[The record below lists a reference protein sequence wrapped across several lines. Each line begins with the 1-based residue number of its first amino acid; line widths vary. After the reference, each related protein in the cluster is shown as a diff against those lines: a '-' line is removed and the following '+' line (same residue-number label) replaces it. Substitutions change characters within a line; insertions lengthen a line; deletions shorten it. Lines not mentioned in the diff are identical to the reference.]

1 LVKNKEYKKMQ
12 KYVPCMIIRGGTSK
26 GLYFLDRDLPPA
38 GEDRDHVLLALMGS
52 PDPRQI
58 DGLGGAASVTS
69 KAAILGPSD
78 REDVDVEYTFAQVS
92 IDKPVV
98 SYAGNCGNISSGA
111 GPFAIESGLIPAAGP
126 LTRVR
131 ILNTNTHKILIE
143 EVQTPGGRVNYQ
155 GDFAIPGVPGT
166 AAPVKVLVED
176 PAGSVCGDLLPT
188 GRAADTLE
196 IPGFGLLR
204 VSVVDAANPLVFV
217 LAADIGM
224 TGKESPADIE
234 ARSGLPE
241 LLEKIRGEAA
251 RKLGFIEKAED
262 SAWKSPTVPKMT
274 IVAPPSGSASAAE
287 SASGPRVEAEGIDLL
302 GRMMSM
308 QRPHP
313 TYALTGAMCTA
324 AAAVIPGTIVY
335 EVRRGD
341 AAPGRLRIGHPGGVM
356 EAGVDYREGPD
367 GLSIRAVYGYRTARL
382 LMKGTACYEDGKK
395 S

>member
-1 LVKNKEYKKMQ
+1 MQ
-12 KYVPCMIIRGGTSK
+12 KHVPCMIIRGGTSK
-26 GLYFLDRDLPPA
+26 GLYLLESCLPPA
-38 GEDRDHVLLALMGS
+38 GEERDRALLALMGS

-58 DGLGGAASVTS
+58 DGLGGAVSVTS

-92 IDKPVV
+92 VDKPVV
-98 SYAGNCGNISSGA
+98 SYAGNCGNISSGV
-111 GPFAIESGLIPAAGP
+111 GPFAIESGLIRAADP

-131 ILNTNTHKILIE
+131 ILNTNTGKILVE
-143 EVQTPGGRVNYQ
+143 EVQTPGGRVNYR
-155 GDFAIPGVPGT
+155 GDFTIPGVPGA
-166 AAPVKVLVED
+166 AAPVKVLLED

-188 GRAADTLE
+188 GRAAGLLE
-196 IPGFGLLR
+196 IPGFGPLR

-234 ARSGLPE
+234 ARPGLPE

-251 RKLGFIEKAED
+251 KTLGFIEKAED

-274 IVAPPSGSASAAE
+274 IVAPPSGSAS
-287 SASGPRVEAEGIDLL
+287 GPRVGAGEIDLL

-335 EVRRGD
+335 EVRRKD
-341 AAPGRLRIGHPGGVM
+341 ANPGRLRIGHPGGIM
-356 EAGVDYREGPD
+356 EAGVDYREGP
-367 GLSIRAVYGYRTARL
+367 GGPVILRTYGFRTARL
-382 LMKGTACYEDGKK
+382 LMKGTAYYEDGKE

>member
-1 LVKNKEYKKMQ
+1 
-12 KYVPCMIIRGGTSK
+12 MIIRGGTSK

-38 GEDRDHVLLALMGS
+38 GEERDRALLALMGS

-58 DGLGGAASVTS
+58 DGLGGAVSVTS

-98 SYAGNCGNISSGA
+98 SYAGNCGNISSGV
-111 GPFAIESGLIPAAGP
+111 GPFAIESGLLKAAGP

-131 ILNTNTHKILIE
+131 ILNTNTGKILVE
-143 EVQTPGGRVNYQ
+143 EVQTPGGRVNYR

-188 GRAADTLE
+188 GRAADLLE
-196 IPGFGLLR
+196 IPGFGPLR
-204 VSVVDAANPLVFV
+204 VSMVDAANPLVFV
-217 LAADIGM
+217 LAAGIGM

-234 ARSGLPE
+234 ARPGLPG
-241 LLEKIRGEAA
+241 LLEKIRGAA
-251 RKLGFIEKAED
+251 AKTLGFIEKAED

-274 IVAPPSGSASAAE
+274 IVAPPSGYE
-287 SASGPRVEAEGIDLL
+287 RASGPCVEAEGIDLL

-324 AAAVIPGTIVY
+324 AAAVIPGTVVY
-335 EVRRGD
+335 EVRRKD
-341 AAPGRLRIGHPGGVM
+341 ADPGRLRIGHPGGIM
-356 EAGVDYREGPD
+356 EAGVDYREEPGGPVI
-367 GLSIRAVYGYRTARL
+367 LRTYGFRTARL
-382 LMKGTACYEDGKK
+382 LMKGTAYYEDGKE

>member
-1 LVKNKEYKKMQ
+1 
-12 KYVPCMIIRGGTSK
+12 MIIRGGTSK

-38 GEDRDHVLLALMGS
+38 GGERDRALLALMGS

-78 REDVDVEYTFAQVS
+78 RRDVDVEYTFAQVS
-92 IDKPVV
+92 VDKPMV
-98 SYAGNCGNISSGA
+98 SYAGNCGNISSGV
-111 GPFAIESGLIPAAGP
+111 GPFAIESGLIRAGDP

-131 ILNTNTHKILIE
+131 ILNTNTNKILLE
-143 EVQTPGGRVNYQ
+143 DVQTPGGRVNYR

-176 PAGSVCGDLLPT
+176 PAGSVCGGLLPT
-188 GRAADTLE
+188 GRAVDLLE
-196 IPGFGLLR
+196 IPGFGPLR
-204 VSVVDAANPLVFV
+204 VSLVDAANPLVFV

-224 TGKESPADIE
+224 TGTERPADIE
-234 ARSGLPE
+234 ERNGLPD
-241 LLEKIRGEAA
+241 LLERIRGEAA
-251 RKLGFIEKAED
+251 KLLGFVEKAED
-262 SAWKSPTVPKMT
+262 SAWKSPAVPKMT
-274 IVAPPSGSASAAE
+274 IAAPPADYESLSGLS
-287 SASGPRVEAEGIDLL
+287 VKAEGIDLV

-324 AAAVIPGTIVY
+324 AAAAVSGTIVY
-335 EVRRGD
+335 EVRRRD
-341 AAPGRLRIGHPGGVM
+341 ADPGRLRIGHPGGIL
-356 EAGVDYREGPD
+356 EAGVDCGEGAGGPVI
-367 GLSIRAVYGYRTARL
+367 LRAYGFRTARL
-382 LMKGTACYEDGKK
+382 LMKGTAYSEDGKE

>member
-1 LVKNKEYKKMQ
+1 
-12 KYVPCMIIRGGTSK
+12 MIIRGGTSK

-38 GEDRDHVLLALMGS
+38 GEERDRALLALMGS

-58 DGLGGAASVTS
+58 DGLGGAVSVTS

-98 SYAGNCGNISSGA
+98 SYAGNCGNISSGV
-111 GPFAIESGLIPAAGP
+111 GPFAIESGLLKAADP

-131 ILNTNTHKILIE
+131 ILNTNTNKILVE
-143 EVQTPGGRVNYQ
+143 EVQTPGGRVNYR
-155 GDFAIPGVPGT
+155 GNFAIPGVPGT

-176 PAGSVCGDLLPT
+176 PAGSVCADLLPT
-188 GRAADTLE
+188 GEAADLLE
-196 IPGFGLLR
+196 IPGFGPLR

-217 LAADIGM
+217 LAGDIGM
-224 TGKESPADIE
+224 TGRETPSDIE
-234 ARSGLPE
+234 AWPGLLG

-251 RKLGFIEKAED
+251 KTLGFIKMAED
-262 SAWKSPTVPKMT
+262 SSWKSPTVPKMT
-274 IVAPPSGSASAAE
+274 IVASPSGYKNADAA
-287 SASGPRVEAEGIDLL
+287 ASGLCVEAGRIDLL

-324 AAAVIPGTIVY
+324 AAAVIPGTVVY
-335 EVRRGD
+335 EVRRRD
-341 AAPGRLRIGHPGGVM
+341 ADPGRLRIGHPGGIM
-356 EAGVDYREGPD
+356 EAGVDYREGP
-367 GLSIRAVYGYRTARL
+367 GGPVILRTYGFRTARL
-382 LMKGTACYEDGKK
+382 LMKGTAYYEDGKE